1 MAFRTTPNMDDRSN
15 AVAASGAF
23 VEAAR
28 EPPEFP
34 GWVQSGSA
42 ASFGLWLP
50 KTYLLPVHHNSE
62 EHREALWAASAE
74 EEAEE
79 AREQEEVVGCADGS
93 VHCSVWAA
101 ARECEKD
108 PEYMI
113 PLCRV
118 SCGICRAGQPLEP
131 VSSFAVPAFAC
142 AKSVFN

>member
-50 KTYLLPVHHNSE
+50 KTYLLPVQHNSE

-79 AREQEEVVGCADGS
+79 AREQDVYRRQTGLSRVAAVFGSPVGTLLWLARSEGS
-93 VHCSVWAA
+93 RAA
-101 ARECEKD
+101 TA
-108 PEYMI
+108 
-113 PLCRV
+113 
-118 SCGICRAGQPLEP
+118 
-131 VSSFAVPAFAC
+131 
-142 AKSVFN
+142 